1 MPPVPLGPVVDQTGV
16 GQMPAIGSE
25 DLARD
30 LQVPSELRLISGM
43 YRNAFSCI
51 HPRIMPDFERL
62 GSEVKEFPTR

>member
-1 MPPVPLGPVVDQTGV
+1 
-16 GQMPAIGSE
+16 MPAIGSE

-62 GSEVKEFPTR
+62 GTEVKEFPTR